1 MNSYLRLSVTDR
13 CELGCIY
20 CMPARGAILGAGE
33 PLGRSEI
40 AALVRAFA
48 RNGVTKVR
56 LTGGEPL
63 ARRDIVSIVEV
74 VARAPGIRALG
85 LTTNGIGL
93 AACARD
99 LKAAGLGLVNISLDS
114 LDRRTYA
121 KITGRDALDEVWR
134 GIDAA
139 LECGFERVKLN
150 TVLMRGVNDSQVA
163 EIAEIANSMPVE
175 VRFIE
180 LMPIGHESDAW
191 RAMRVPA
198 AEIRE
203 RLEDIEPIAT
213 EIGSSARRFKL
224 KAGGIVG
231 IISPVSEDFCAGCN
245 RIRVTCTGKLRPCLR
260 LPVEEDIRPL
270 IGRPDL
276 ASRLGTLMDKLSGCK
291 LSGPAPPPAVEAEAM
306 CSVGG

>member
-1 MNSYLRLSVTDR
+1 MKLTYLRLSITDR

-20 CMPARGAILGAGE
+20 CTPARRAVTHAGA
-33 PLGRSEI
+33 PLSLLEV

-63 ARRDIVSIVEV
+63 ARHDVVSIVE
-74 VARAPGIRALG
+74 AAAQAPGIRALG

-121 KITGRDALDEVWR
+121 RITGRDALEEVWR

-150 TVLMRGVNDSQVA
+150 TVLMRGVNDSEA
-163 EIAEIANSMPVE
+163 PRIAEIANHMPVE

-180 LMPIGHESDAW
+180 LMPLGHESRAW
-191 RAMRVPA
+191 EAMHVPA

-203 RLEDIEPIAT
+203 MLPSFEPMAF
-213 EIGSSARRFKL
+213 ESGSSARRFKL

-245 RIRVTCTGKLRPCLR
+245 RIR
-260 LPVEEDIRPL
+260 
-270 IGRPDL
+270 
-276 ASRLGTLMDKLSGCK
+276 
-291 LSGPAPPPAVEAEAM
+291 
-306 CSVGG
+306 